1 MFQECGLFLLR
12 DRDGLNTE
20 IVAWRMKASSL
31 IFFVVFFISVVVP
44 QLWPCN
50 SHAAL
55 NIGADTSAVS
65 GQEEMNA
72 GTGPDESEFGDEE
85 WDEDFEEEQ
94 MITIADPLEPLN
106 RLIFNFNDRLYFWF
120 IKPVARAYQ
129 GVLPERARV
138 SISNFYDNI
147 RAPIRFINC
156 TLQGKVRP
164 AAIVLSRFMVNS
176 TVGVLG
182 LFDPAEKWLDL
193 KLQREDM
200 GQTFG
205 WYGLGHGF
213 YLVLP
218 FFGPSSLRDGV
229 GFVGDLF
236 LDPINYIGDLK
247 WYAGVRLEEI
257 VNDAS
262 LHMGVYE
269 DIKRESLDPYLF
281 IKNAYIQ
288 QRAKVVKK

>member
-1 MFQECGLFLLR
+1 MFQRFMLFHLKDNLGMGTKNKKGDLSR
-12 DRDGLNTE
+12 LILFI
-20 IVAWRMKASSL
+20 IVLSIS
-31 IFFVVFFISVVVP
+31 FFCLSFFSQDV
-44 QLWPCN
+44 Q
-50 SHAAL
+50 AAL
-55 NIGADTSAVS
+55 NIGTDSSVVHEADSKDHNGLDS
-65 GQEEMNA
+65 EE
-72 GTGPDESEFGDEE
+72 EFEEE

-94 MITIADPLEPLN
+94 VITIPDPLEPFN
-106 RLIFNFNDRLYFWF
+106 RAIFNFNDKLYFWI
-120 IKPVARAYQ
+120 IKPVAKVYQ
-129 GVLPERARV
+129 GILPEQARIC
-138 SISNFYDNI
+138 ISNFYDNI

-156 TLQGKVRP
+156 TLQGKVGP
-164 AAIVLSRFMVNS
+164 AATVLSRFMLNT
-176 TVGVLG
+176 TVGALG
-182 LFDPAEKWLDL
+182 FFDPAEKWLDL
-193 KLQREDM
+193 KLQNEDM
-200 GQTFG
+200 GQTLG

-247 WYAGVRLEEI
+247 WYAGVRTEEI

-262 LHMGVYE
+262 LHMGIYE

-288 QRAKVVKK
+288 QRAKIVKK